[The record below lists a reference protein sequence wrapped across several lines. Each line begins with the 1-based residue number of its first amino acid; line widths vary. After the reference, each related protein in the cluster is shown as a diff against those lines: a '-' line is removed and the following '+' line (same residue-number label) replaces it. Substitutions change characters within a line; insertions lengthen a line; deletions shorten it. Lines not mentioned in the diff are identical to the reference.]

1 MPYYDDGVYI
11 ENEPSHGKDA
21 DRRFYRNLAAMRD
34 RIERIER
41 IMSDTRV
48 RATVLARLKEERIDL
63 ILSLHDARNAGAKY
77 DERLAEA
84 MADPTGQLLDTFYGD
99 S

>member
-1 MPYYDDGVYI
+1 MPYNDDGVYI

-21 DRRFYRNLAAMRD
+21 DRRFYQNLAEMRD

-41 IMSDTRV
+41 IISKTRV
-48 RATVLARLKEERIDL
+48 RTTVLDRLQEERIDL
-63 ILSLHDARNAGAKY
+63 ILSLHDARSAGAKY

-84 MADPTGQLLDTFYGD
+84 MADPTGQDLDTFYGD